1 MTQARDLY
9 EVLGV
14 PPDASGE
21 EIKRAYR
28 RLARQYHPDVSQ
40 DPEADRRF
48 KEINLAYQT
57 LSDPHKRRQYDMFG
71 GEGLTPDM
79 FGFGADL
86 SDLFSAFFGGGF
98 TRTRTRGRPT
108 RARPGADLHVVID
121 LTFEEAVFG
130 TQREVQ
136 VESREECA
144 RCGGSG
150 CEPGTFPSRC
160 SRCGGTGEIS
170 DVRRSVLGTVM
181 TSRTCA
187 TCEGTGEEIASPCK
201 DCRGEG
207 RVPRAQAVS
216 VEIPAGVSDGMEL
229 RVQAGGEHGR
239 YGGPAG
245 DLYLALRVAPHPVF
259 ERREDDLFC
268 VLEVPVTQA
277 LLGTT
282 VDVPTLD
289 GRRPLTIPP
298 GARAGTVLRLRGLG
312 IPHLRRR
319 GRGDLYV
326 EVDVVVSG
334 DLAKKERKLVEELAR
349 IRGELPG
356 AGPQPA
362 RLRRRD

>member
-9 EVLGV
+9 QVLGV
-14 PPDASGE
+14 SPDASGE

-79 FGFGADL
+79 FGFAPDLAD
-86 SDLFSAFFGGGF
+86 FFNAFFGGGL

-108 RARPGADLHVVID
+108 RSRRGADLHAVLD
-121 LTFEEAVFG
+121 LTFEEASFG
-130 TQREVQ
+130 AQREVQ
-136 VESREECA
+136 VESREECG
-144 RCGGSG
+144 RCGGNG
-150 CEPGTFPSRC
+150 AEPGTFPSRC

-170 DVRRSVLGTVM
+170 DVQRSVFGTVM

-187 TCEGTGEEIASPCK
+187 TCEGTGEEIASPCR
-201 DCRGEG
+201 DCGGDG
-207 RVPRAQAVS
+207 RVPRAQPVS
-216 VEIPAGVSDGMEL
+216 VDIPPGVSDGMEL
-229 RVQAGGEHGR
+229 LVQAGGEHGR
-239 YGGPAG
+239 YGGLAG
-245 DLYLALRVAPHPVF
+245 DLYLTLRVARHPVF
-259 ERREDDLFC
+259 ERRGEDLFC
-268 VLEVPVTQA
+268 TLEVPVTQA

-282 VDVPTLD
+282 VELPTLD
-289 GRRPLTIPP
+289 GPQPLTIPP
-298 GARAGTVLRLRGLG
+298 GARPGTLLRLRGLG

-326 EVDVVVSG
+326 EVDVVVPD

-349 IRGELPG
+349 MRGELPG
-356 AGPQPA
+356 AVAHPA
-362 RLRRRD
+362 RLRRRA